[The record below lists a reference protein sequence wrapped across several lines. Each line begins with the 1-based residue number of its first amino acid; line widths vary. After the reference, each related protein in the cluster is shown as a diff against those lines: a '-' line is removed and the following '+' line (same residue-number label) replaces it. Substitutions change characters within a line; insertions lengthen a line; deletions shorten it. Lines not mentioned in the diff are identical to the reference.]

1 MQLEYLKRKLG
12 KPDASGYRR
21 PVPIEDSEPIM
32 DIDMLITAIEQ
43 GPNTAFIAK
52 EGPGTD

>member
-1 MQLEYLKRKLG
+1 
-12 KPDASGYRR
+12 
-21 PVPIEDSEPIM
+21 M